1 LLVGRL
7 GIALSDAKRLDK
19 DLLEAV
25 IKHGLD
31 DVKEGWKQIRWLAT
45 ILVNVSGK
53 SVKRNI
59 KDTELLRF
67 EDERKDNGFA
77 DFYKNVTDGS
87 TRRDE

>member
-7 GIALSDAKRLDK
+7 GISLSDAKRFDK

-25 IKHGLD
+25 IKHGVD
-31 DVKEGWKQIRWLAT
+31 NVKEDWKRTRWLAT
-45 ILVNVSGK
+45 VLVNVSGK

-67 EDERKDNGFA
+67 DDEKKNNGFE
-77 DFYKNVTDGS
+77 DFYKSVTNG
-87 TRRDE
+87 

>member
-1 LLVGRL
+1 MLVGRL
-7 GIALSDAKRLDK
+7 GIALSDAKRFDK

-67 EDERKDNGFA
+67 EDEKKDNGFV